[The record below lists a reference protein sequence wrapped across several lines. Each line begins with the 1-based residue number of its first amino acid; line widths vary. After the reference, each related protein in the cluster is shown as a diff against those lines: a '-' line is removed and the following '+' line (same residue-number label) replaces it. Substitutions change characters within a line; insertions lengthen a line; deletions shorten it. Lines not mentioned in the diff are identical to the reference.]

1 MVRIIKYSPKHR
13 PNESD
18 GNQLFDEEGSIY
30 SVAAEDNFDDP
41 TAGLT
46 NRPDIASK
54 EPARV
59 GLPSVEDFRLEDS
72 VAINMASKLVP
83 DQKPRIK
90 SRRPRYRSPN
100 RGRWQFPNEQDEQN
114 DERDADRRDL
124 RQPVAAPRGSGR
136 GLFWSICASI
146 LIVMG
151 ASAFGFVQ
159 PLNDMLPE
167 RMGVFLSDLGASLF
181 DRADTSADIEVVDGN
196 PNSDKSVLIPAQPMA
211 TAAVARAVST
221 TSIAAKFPPS
231 ANSGGSGFVEQA
243 EPTDAAA
250 APAAAADAGIEENPR
265 RPALQP
271 SVKANP
277 LQVWNTAQ
285 AVTQE
290 PVTNEPQPV
299 RSPLSA
305 AQIGRL
311 LARGEELLQH
321 GDIASARLLFRRVV
335 AAGDRRGAKGMGMT
349 YDPDVYALL
358 PVAGLKPDR
367 ELAEYWYKIAR
378 GN

>member
-1 MVRIIKYSPKHR
+1 M
-13 PNESD
+13 
-18 GNQLFDEEGSIY
+18 
-30 SVAAEDNFDDP
+30 
-41 TAGLT
+41 TCC
-46 NRPDIASK
+46 
-54 EPARV
+54 
-59 GLPSVEDFRLEDS
+59 
-72 VAINMASKLVP
+72 
-83 DQKPRIK
+83 
-90 SRRPRYRSPN
+90 RS
-100 RGRWQFPNEQDEQN
+100 
-114 DERDADRRDL
+114 A
-124 RQPVAAPRGSGR
+124 
-136 GLFWSICASI
+136 C
-146 LIVMG
+146 
-151 ASAFGFVQ
+151 
-159 PLNDMLPE
+159 
-167 RMGVFLSDLGASLF
+167 VFLSDLGASLF
-181 DRADTSADIEVVDGN
+181 DRADTSADIEVADGN

-265 RPALQP
+265 RQALQP

-277 LQVWNTAQ
+277 LQVTNTAQ

-290 PVTNEPQPV
+290 PVTNDPQPV
-299 RSPLSA
+299 TSPLSA
-305 AQIGRL
+305 AQIGRM
-311 LARGEELLQH
+311 LARGEELLQL
-321 GDIASARLLFRRVV
+321 GDIPSARLLFRRVV